1 MTIAFNPVKMNAP
14 DLNHDREAELLRL
27 AAQGDA
33 GAFEQLLLPLQR
45 PMYGYAVRL
54 CGDAHLAEDLC
65 QDAFI
70 KAFRAIGSF
79 TGKSALSTWMYR
91 ILHNTWLDY
100 VKKSTRQAIDLSD
113 AAPEG
118 DYEEAPQISR
128 EAVFR
133 YFEQMRGES
142 ARELVEEALAALSPA
157 LRDVVILRDIKG
169 CAYDEIVEITG
180 LAIGTVKSRIARGR
194 ARLREVLSAPAAD
207 QPSQNNNKKLTLTEL

>member
-1 MTIAFNPVKMNAP
+1 MTIAFNPDDMNST
-14 DLNHDREAELLRL
+14 DLNRDREVELLDL
-27 AAQGDA
+27 ATQGDA
-33 GAFEQLLLPLQR
+33 VAFEQLLLPLQR

-100 VKKSTRQAIDLSD
+100 VKKCSRQAIDLSD

-118 DYEEAPQISR
+118 DYEEPPQIAR

-133 YFEQMRGES
+133 YFERMRGES
-142 ARELVEEALAALSPA
+142 ARELVEEALTVLSPP
-157 LRDVVILRDIKG
+157 LREMIILRDIKG
-169 CAYDEIVEITG
+169 CAYDEIVDITG

-207 QPSQNNNKKLTLTEL
+207 QSSQNDNKKLALTEL